1 MCVVADDPGGEQ
13 WSSGGSGG
21 GCGRRERGVVPG
33 SVELIKENGH
43 GDGRLQTVLVG
54 IDSGVMLAVVEMV
67 VVGRG
72 CVCVCVGSSLVQF
85 R

>member
-1 MCVVADDPGGEQ
+1 M
-13 WSSGGSGG
+13 
-21 GCGRRERGVVPG
+21 VPG

-72 CVCVCVGSSLVQF
+72 CVWGGSSLVQF